1 MTEREQ
7 ELSALTRDYNNLTDT
22 YRTLLSKKYEAAIAR
37 NLEAAQKGERF
48 KLLRPAQVPASPSW
62 PDPLVLL
69 PGGLAAGHSAEEQVC
84 RSQTEARLRRR
95 RAAGTRQAV

>member
-1 MTEREQ
+1 MGEQAVGVIGLGPVGTILGAYLVRSGMTVYGVDTLQERVDRTPEREQ

-48 KLLRPAQVPASPSW
+48 KLKRGPAPA
-62 PDPLVLL
+62 
-69 PGGLAAGHSAEEQVC
+69 AAA
-84 RSQTEARLRRR
+84 
-95 RAAGTRQAV
+95 